1 MQIVKKSDTIFSWS
15 KATFEKAWV
24 NENLFGG
31 GGRFPRVK
39 SVGKIEN
46 IFLIFPELKR
56 SFTVKGK
63 RYPKLL
69 TDKQTD
75 KLLLL

>member
-1 MQIVKKSDTIFSWS
+1 MAMFQN
-15 KATFEKAWV
+15 ARV
-24 NENLFGG
+24 NETLFGG
-31 GGRFPRVK
+31 GGRFPRLK

-46 IFLIFPELKR
+46 IFKIFPELKR

-63 RYPKLL
+63 RYSKLM